1 MITAEKMCD
10 LFYKNDI
17 TTFVGVPDSTTKELS
32 AYLEHTPNKFNY
44 LISANEGNAVAIG
57 AGIALG
63 NGELPCVFLQ
73 NSGIGNIINPV
84 VSLTDENV
92 YDIPLIYI
100 IGWRGNAEEND
111 APQHVKQGKITI
123 NLLEVLDIKPFELKK
138 TDSQKA
144 IANTVDS
151 AIKYVKNEKKSAALL
166 IRKGLFERTNVK
178 NINVNNYQLSRNDAL
193 KMICDSIDNNSVV
206 VTGTGMISREWYNI
220 FSSYDHNNCL
230 MNVGAMGHTSSLT
243 LGLRLSKYQ
252 MPIYCIEGDG
262 SLLMHLGCL
271 PYITKYNKK
280 KFVHII
286 LNNGVHDTVGG
297 QKTAAFDIELCK
309 MADAFNYDYI
319 YCVTK
324 SNELSNILNEI
335 KKLDGNIFLEIRINN
350 KKQIGINRPNY
361 NFSYKSKAIS
371 KYMNQEV

>member
-178 NINVNNYQLSRNDAL
+178 NINVNNYQ
-193 KMICDSIDNNSVV
+193 
-206 VTGTGMISREWYNI
+206 
-220 FSSYDHNNCL
+220 
-230 MNVGAMGHTSSLT
+230 
-243 LGLRLSKYQ
+243 
-252 MPIYCIEGDG
+252 
-262 SLLMHLGCL
+262 
-271 PYITKYNKK
+271 
-280 KFVHII
+280 
-286 LNNGVHDTVGG
+286 
-297 QKTAAFDIELCK
+297 
-309 MADAFNYDYI
+309 
-319 YCVTK
+319 
-324 SNELSNILNEI
+324 
-335 KKLDGNIFLEIRINN
+335 
-350 KKQIGINRPNY
+350 
-361 NFSYKSKAIS
+361 
-371 KYMNQEV
+371 